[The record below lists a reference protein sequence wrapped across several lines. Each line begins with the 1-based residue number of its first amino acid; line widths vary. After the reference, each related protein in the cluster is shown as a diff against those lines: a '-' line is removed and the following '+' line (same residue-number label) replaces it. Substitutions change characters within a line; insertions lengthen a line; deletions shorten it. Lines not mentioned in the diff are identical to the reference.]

1 MQTLSSALF
10 SGVSTMA
17 SEETEDRTMML
28 TLLIGGGFLAF
39 CVLGI
44 AVGGGLLYANTQE
57 SSNGSAKP
65 SVTVGALTNGG
76 SIDTS
81 ALTGAAGNNYKPT
94 SSYVEEGADSDVM
107 VMGFNEGDGGTNGK
121 ATTLSDNAVQNT
133 INNHQNDL
141 IQCYAEGLEDNPD
154 IQGRVDFH
162 FRIAGDGHVAMVK
175 VTRSGLEDK
184 ATEDCFVRSARGW
197 KFPSTGGEA
206 MTKFDTNFNFVFE

>member
-1 MQTLSSALF
+1 
-10 SGVSTMA
+10 MA

-28 TLLIGGGFLAF
+28 TLLVGGGFVAF

-44 AVGGGLLYANTQE
+44 AVGGGLLYANTHG
-57 SSNGSAKP
+57 SANPSAKP
-65 SVTVGALTNGG
+65 SVTVGALTDGG
-76 SIDTS
+76 ALDAS

-94 SSYVEEGADSDVM
+94 SAYIEEGADSDVM
-107 VMGFNEGDGGTNGK
+107 VMAFNGSEGGEAGK
-121 ATTLSDNAVQNT
+121 ASTLSDNAVQNT

-154 IQGRVDFH
+154 LQGRVDFH

-175 VTRSGLEDK
+175 VTRSVLEDK

-197 KFPSTGGEA
+197 KFPSTGGESL
-206 MTKFDTNFNFVFE
+206 TKFDTNFNFAFE